1 MDVFETLKEAI
12 RQSVPDIDV
21 EAVSP
26 DSHLI
31 NDLGLDS
38 LGIMMIAVIIEE
50 EFGFDFEGD
59 ISFETVGKLCEYIEN
74 KIA

>member
-1 MDVFETLKEAI
+1 MDIFETLKEAI

-21 EAVSP
+21 DKVTL
-26 DSHLI
+26 DSSLK

-38 LGIMMIAVIIEE
+38 LGTMMVTVIIEE
-50 EFGFDFEGD
+50 EFGFDFEGEID
-59 ISFETVGKLCEYIEN
+59 FETVGQLCEYIEG